1 MLRQLRIFYYNNKVK
16 VWLGLG
22 IILFVYVIIQLINA
36 NIKSNNE
43 KNLLN
48 NTGNISTVNEQTYLT
63 SKNDAV
69 MSDMEVS
76 QETTKKDTD
85 VIKQFVEYCNNKDI
99 EKAYALLSQDCKDE
113 MYKTQD
119 VFENNYVKE
128 IFTESRS
135 YDVQTWTGEGNSVVY
150 KLKYLND
157 IMATGATNDEY
168 IEDYVTVI
176 TENGEKK
183 LNINQ
188 FIKKDNIN
196 KIIKK
201 GDLEVNV
208 TNRYVYYDYEEYE
221 ISFKN
226 NGQDEIILDTK
237 DDTESVY
244 IKDTKDVKYH
254 WFGNEIPNEY
264 LKLAQGENRTF
275 RVKFNKIYVANKSDA
290 AIYFTDIHFNNEG
303 NKNTLEINVR

>member
-1 MLRQLRIFYYNNKVK
+1 MLRQLRIFYYNNKTK
-16 VWLGLG
+16 IWLGVG
-22 IILFVYVIIQLINA
+22 IIVFVYIIIQLINS

-63 SKNDAV
+63 SKNTTV
-69 MSDMEVS
+69 MSEVEVS
-76 QETTKKDTD
+76 QETTKQDTD

-113 MYKTQD
+113 MYKTQE

-128 IFTESRS
+128 IFTENRA
-135 YDVQTWTGEGNSVVY
+135 YDVQAWSGANNAVIY
-150 KLKYLND
+150 KVKYLND
-157 IMATGATNDEY
+157 IMATGVADDEY
-168 IEDYVTVI
+168 IEEYITII

-188 FIKKDNIN
+188 FIAKEDVN
-196 KIIKK
+196 KIIKSK
-201 GDLEVNV
+201 DLEINV
-208 TNRYVYYDYEEYE
+208 TNKYMYYDYEEYE
-221 ISFKN
+221 MTFKN
-226 NGQDEIILDTK
+226 DGQSDIIIDTK

-264 LKLAQGENRTF
+264 LKLEAGADRTF
-275 RVKFNKIYVANKSDA
+275 RIKFNKIYVANKSDA
-290 AIYFTDIHFNNEG
+290 AIYFTDIHFNNED